1 MVNGSGMN
9 ASNPNPSTPVI
20 VGFSGSLAF
29 LAFAL
34 TKVATVKLDLPPNP
48 NFEIFTGVITILF
61 GIGFCIFALRKRDH
75 TASFAKLFVAG
86 WMSTLWMGLQTV
98 VFYQLAFEWL
108 SGEAP
113 PEGFISAVLLKYNAF
128 GMMFAVLLGFIF
140 KKK

>member
-1 MVNGSGMN
+1 MVNGFGMST
-9 ASNPNPSTPVI
+9 SNPNPSTPVI
-20 VGFSGSLAF
+20 VGFSGFLAF
-29 LAFAL
+29 IAFAL

-61 GIGFCIFALRKRDH
+61 GIGFCIFALRKRDGS
-75 TASFAKLFVAG
+75 ASFAKLFVAG
-86 WMSTLWMGLQTV
+86 WMSTLWMGLLTV